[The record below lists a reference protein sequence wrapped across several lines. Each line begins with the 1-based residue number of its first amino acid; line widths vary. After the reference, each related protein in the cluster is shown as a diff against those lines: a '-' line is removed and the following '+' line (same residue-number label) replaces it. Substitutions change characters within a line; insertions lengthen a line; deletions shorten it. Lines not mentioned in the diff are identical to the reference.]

1 MPVMAYVKRPTS
13 LSRTCRSLI
22 RSVGAVREMTAGG
35 GTGLGVVVVGGMVV
49 VGAGG
54 VVVGVVVVGDGPVV
68 VGSVVT
74 VPVAV
79 VVSATVVVSVDVPSA
94 VTPAE
99 VLVTGG
105 VGVPVRSSARAAGVI
120 AVRATST
127 SPAVTPPTAFLSMRI
142 VLMVFPCVR
151 PHGGG

>member
-35 GTGLGVVVVGGMVV
+35 GTGLGVVVVGG
-49 VGAGG
+49 AGG

-74 VPVAV
+74 FPVAV

-94 VTPAE
+94 ATTAE

-120 AVRATST
+120 AVSATST

-151 PHGGG
+151 PRRR